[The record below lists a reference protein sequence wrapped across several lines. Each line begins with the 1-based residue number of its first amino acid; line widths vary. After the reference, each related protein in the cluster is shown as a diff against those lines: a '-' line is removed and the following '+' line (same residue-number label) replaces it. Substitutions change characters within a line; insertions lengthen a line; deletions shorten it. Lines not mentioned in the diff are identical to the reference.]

1 MKTWE
6 ELEGVQYRREDGK
19 GKNHVHLKE
28 KIFKYLFHSLRRR
41 EVYLYPFC
49 KIKCHNFKYMFT
61 INVFKTLGDKTT
73 QKARWSKCLPCKH
86 KNLS

>member
-1 MKTWE
+1 MGRAG
-6 ELEGVQYRREDGK
+6 GVEHRREDGK

-28 KIFKYLFHSLRRR
+28 KIFKYLFPSLRRR

-61 INVFKTLGDKTT
+61 INVFKTLGTRLDRK
-73 QKARWSKCLPCKH
+73 
-86 KNLS
+86 LSGQNACCTNIGT